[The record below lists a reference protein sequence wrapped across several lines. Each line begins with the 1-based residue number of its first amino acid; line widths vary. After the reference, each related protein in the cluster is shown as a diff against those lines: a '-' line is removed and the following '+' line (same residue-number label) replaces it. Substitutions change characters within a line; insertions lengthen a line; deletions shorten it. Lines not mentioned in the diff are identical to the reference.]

1 MKENRYNA
9 GLVKYLFWFHEQ
21 QKMIEWLH
29 NGYTVSE
36 LKEKNKEEN
45 LFNAKSQSRAESIFN
60 HMASRLRPLLET
72 GYIELFMQED
82 LEGKRLLVL
91 ISLMVKDRLFFDF
104 MYHVIREKMLLG
116 TYEIENKDFR
126 IFFNRIQSQDEKVA
140 QWTEKTLVNL
150 AKTYKNIL
158 YGAGMLIEENHT
170 YRLLKPI
177 VDVPVQSWLSD
188 THLEPIKKVLAGEM

>member
-29 NGYTVSE
+29 NGYTVAE

-72 GYIELFMQED
+72 GYIELFMKED

-104 MYHVIREKMLLG
+104 MYQVIREKMLLG
-116 TYEIENKDFR
+116 TYEVENKDFR
-126 IFFNRIQSQDEKVA
+126 IFFHRIQSQEENVA

-150 AKTYKNIL
+150 GKAYKNML
-158 YGAGMLIEENHT
+158 YGAGMLIEKDHRCYLT
-170 YRLLKPI
+170 KPI
-177 VDVPVQSWLSD
+177 LDTAIEGWLLD
-188 THLEPIKKVLAGEM
+188 NHLDPIKKVLAGEM